1 MRICLQKNLQIYV
14 NIIQVKLKA
23 EMPNP
28 TKSLF

>member
-1 MRICLQKNLQIYV
+1 MSEKTLQIYV